1 MPPRPLRDPF
11 EVFNQPPPLVD
22 YNPYAAD
29 AALREAVHREGGG
42 QGEEALLEFGG
53 RMGSAAVLELGEL
66 ANRHTP
72 QLHSYDR
79 FGNRMDELEFH
90 PAWHELM
97 RLGIEAGLHARPWSA
112 PGPGAHVVR
121 AALMMLRH
129 QVEEGASC
137 PLTMTFAVIPTLRL
151 EPALAAAWEPTVL
164 SREYDPRS
172 LPVQRKRG
180 AIFGMA
186 LTERQGGS
194 DVRANTTRAL
204 PAGDGEYLLSGHKWF
219 CSAPQADAF
228 LVTAQ
233 APGGLSCFLLPRI
246 RPDGTRNAFHIQRLK
261 DKEGNRS
268 NASSEVEFREA
279 VAWRVGEEG
288 RGIANIMEMVR
299 HTRLDCALGSA
310 ASLRRA
316 VAEVTHHAAHRDAFG
331 ARLAVQPLMQAV
343 LADLCLESEAATTL
357 ALRVA
362 GSYDRAADNAGER
375 AFSRVV
381 TAVAKYWITKRT
393 VSAAGEA
400 MECVAGNGTIEESPL
415 ARLYRDAPINAI
427 WEGSGN
433 VQCLDV
439 LRALARERDAVP
451 VVLDELRLA
460 RGADRRLDALID
472 RLADR
477 LAQPAPPPREAR
489 MLVEDLALALQAS
502 LLARHAPAAV
512 ADGFCAARLDAARGL
527 MPGTLPTTVDCA
539 AVVERATPGT

>member
-29 AALREAVHREGGG
+29 VALREAVHREGGG

>member
-1 MPPRPLRDPF
+1 MPPAVPRDPF

-22 YNPYAAD
+22 YNLYAAD
-29 AALREAVHREGGG
+29 AALQEAVRREGD
-42 QGEEALLEFGG
+42 GEGEDALREFGL

-72 QLHSYDR
+72 QLHSHDR
-79 FGNRMDELEFH
+79 FGNRIDELEFH

-121 AALMMLRH
+121 GALMMLRH

-151 EPALAAAWEPTVL
+151 EPELAAAWEPVVL
-164 SREYDPRS
+164 SRHYDPRS
-172 LPVQRKRG
+172 LPVAQKRG

-194 DVRANTTRAL
+194 DVRANTARAL
-204 PAGDGEYLLSGHKWF
+204 PAAGREYLVSGHKWF

-233 APGGLSCFLLPRI
+233 APGGLTCFLMPRI
-246 RPDGTRNAFHIQRLK
+246 RPDGARNAFQIQRLK

-279 VAWRVGEEG
+279 MAWRIGEEG

-310 ASLRRA
+310 ASLRRM
-316 VAEVTHHAAHRDAFG
+316 VAEITHHTAHRDAFG
-331 ARLAVQPLMQAV
+331 ARLAAQPLMQAV
-343 LADLCLESEAATTL
+343 LADLCLESEAATAL

-362 GSYDRAADNAGER
+362 GSYDRAACSAGER
-375 AFSRVV
+375 SFSRVV

-439 LRALARERDAVP
+439 MRALARERDAIP
-451 VVLDELRLA
+451 AVLDELRLA
-460 RGADRRLDALID
+460 RGADRRLDALTG

-477 LAQPAPPPREAR
+477 LATPDPPQREAR
-489 MLVEDLALALQAS
+489 MLVEDLALALQAA
-502 LLARHAPAAV
+502 LLVRHAPSAV
-512 ADGFCAARLDAARGL
+512 ADGFCAARLGADRGL
-527 MPGTLPTTVDCA
+527 MPGTLPTSVDCRA
-539 AVVERATPGT
+539 IVERATPGT

>member
-1 MPPRPLRDPF
+1 MTLETPRDPF
-11 EVFNQPPPLVD
+11 EVFNQPPPLAG
-22 YNPYAAD
+22 YNAYAAD

-42 QGEEALLEFGG
+42 HGEETLREFGQ

-72 QLHSYDR
+72 ALRSHDR
-79 FGNRMDELEFH
+79 FGNRIDELEFH

-121 AALMMLRH
+121 GALMMLRH

-137 PLTMTFAVIPTLRL
+137 PLTMTFAVMPTLRL
-151 EPALAAAWEPTVL
+151 EPELAAAWEPTVL
-164 SREYDPRS
+164 SRHYDPRS
-172 LPVQRKRG
+172 LPVADKRG

-194 DVRANTTRAL
+194 DVRANTAL
-204 PAGDGEYLLSGHKWF
+204 ARPAGPREYLVSGHKWF

-228 LVTAQ
+228 LFTAR
-233 APGGLSCFLLPRI
+233 APGGLTCFLLPRI
-246 RPDGTRNAFHIQRLK
+246 RPDGSRNAFHIQRLK
-261 DKEGNRS
+261 DKAGNRS
-268 NASSEVEFREA
+268 NASSEVECRDA
-279 VAWRVGEEG
+279 LAWRIGDEG

-316 VAEVTHHAAHRDAFG
+316 VAEVTHHAAHRDVFG
-331 ARLAVQPLMQAV
+331 ARLAAQPLMQAV
-343 LADLCLESEAATTL
+343 LADLCLESESATAL

-362 GSYDRAADNAGER
+362 GSYDRAPADPAER
-375 AFSRVV
+375 AFSRFV
-381 TAVAKYWITKRT
+381 TAIAKYWITKRA
-393 VSAAGEA
+393 VWAAGEA
-400 MECVAGNGTIEESPL
+400 MECVGGNGTVEESPL
-415 ARLYRDAPINAI
+415 ARLYRDAPVNAI

-439 LRALARERDAVP
+439 LRVLGRDREALPAFI
-451 VVLDELRLA
+451 DELRLA
-460 RGADRRLDALID
+460 RGADRRLDALTG
-472 RLADR
+472 RLAER
-477 LAQPAPPPREAR
+477 LARPDPPPREAR
-489 MLVEDLALALQAS
+489 VLVEDMALALQAS
-502 LLARHAPAAV
+502 LLVRHAPPAV

-527 MPGTLPTTVDCA
+527 MPGALPAGVDCKA
-539 AVVERATPGT
+539 IIERATPVT